1 MEKIIEQVKK
11 NKKVLIGIFL
21 VCVFGY
27 YLIWV
32 ITQPFNMAPDEAMKY
47 DICNYL
53 YKNNKLPLGT
63 DEAIRDKLWGISYAF
78 QPILTYMVGAIFMKI
93 MSIFST
99 EQFALVVA
107 ARLVSTLSMTAVI
120 YFVIKISEKLFKGI
134 YKYLFVTMIA
144 FLPLTAFLA
153 SYINNDSTAVL
164 ATAIIVYCWILGL
177 ESNWK
182 NVHCA
187 WLGIGIGFCAL
198 TYYNAYGY
206 ILCSII
212 ICLATTISDKMKAK
226 EIGKKALIVALIAM
240 AIAGWWFIRN
250 AIIYNGD
257 FLGLQAEEKCAE
269 EFAQE
274 KYKPSQKQTMSKL
287 CSIQHML
294 IRCNWIE
301 ITIKSF
307 VGIFGYHTIKM
318 ANIIYYYY
326 DFIWIIGIIGCF
338 MRFKELMIFD
348 KKEKNKYIFNYTM
361 FLAMIIPVFL
371 SIYYSYTND
380 FQPQGRY
387 IMPMI
392 IPFTYF
398 IVTGL
403 QGVIEKFIK
412 SEKVKK
418 ALIIILMISII
429 VISFIAIFGYVMP
442 VYKDYPKIV
451 GGMER

>member
-212 ICLATTISDKMKAK
+212 ICLATTISDKMKINGMTAEDIDIIARGDVSGKGVNSSNLVIRSNGHTGYEDDPLLIHVSGNVDISSVYGEVHYVNSYRKANPSEDTDKNTGQDQNSAK
-226 EIGKKALIVALIAM
+226 EPEVKPDKKPQ
-240 AIAGWWFIRN
+240 R
-250 AIIYNGD
+250 
-257 FLGLQAEEKCAE
+257 
-269 EFAQE
+269 
-274 KYKPSQKQTMSKL
+274 KPSS
-287 CSIQHML
+287 
-294 IRCNWIE
+294 
-301 ITIKSF
+301 
-307 VGIFGYHTIKM
+307 G
-318 ANIIYYYY
+318 
-326 DFIWIIGIIGCF
+326 
-338 MRFKELMIFD
+338 KEDD
-348 KKEKNKYIFNYTM
+348 KKQQGENIPEQKAKGILLPVKTGDSTPTEANLY
-361 FLAMIIPVFL
+361 LALLSLAAVFL
-371 SIYYSYTND
+371 
-380 FQPQGRY
+380 
-387 IMPMI
+387 
-392 IPFTYF
+392 
-398 IVTGL
+398 L
-403 QGVIEKFIK
+403 LKEKRRK
-412 SEKVKK
+412 N
-418 ALIIILMISII
+418 
-429 VISFIAIFGYVMP
+429 
-442 VYKDYPKIV
+442 
-451 GGMER
+451 R